1 MEWTFTGSPQ
11 VWKIFAHFPAVPQ
24 TGQGKKALELNF
36 IADSLLHKEE
46 LVNIFC
52 LKIIWYVNESHLHQL
67 GGVFTENLPSS
78 SPREVQVWQV
88 MKCILSLE
96 HDWWAFQYQMECH
109 QDPAVAAAQ
118 LGCASALYSQS
129 WGRNCPVQGCS
140 EELGDS
146 RYSCIL
152 WILSFICR
160 VKFSLIWWP
169 VRCTPCMLLGINW
182 TRRVAVQ
189 RDDPTIRL
197 ILTSGSMC

>member
-96 HDWWAFQYQMECH
+96 HDWWAFQYQMEC
-109 QDPAVAAAQ
+109 PPGSSC
-118 LGCASALYSQS
+118 GCSTAGLCQ
-129 WGRNCPVQGCS
+129 CPVQP
-140 EELGDS
+140 ELGQK
-146 RYSCIL
+146 L
-152 WILSFICR
+152 
-160 VKFSLIWWP
+160 
-169 VRCTPCMLLGINW
+169 PCAGML
-182 TRRVAVQ
+182 
-189 RDDPTIRL
+189 
-197 ILTSGSMC
+197 